1 MAKKRKNPF
10 RILLLIVLLVG
21 CTFGGFLE
29 AKAYGLS
36 FFEEKEFTVSIDD
49 QKDVEAM
56 GGSFHNN
63 DCFLIDDIE
72 LTSIGDLA
80 SSEFPYI
87 ATFDGQGHTIR
98 LKGEVQKSL
107 FGYIG
112 KGGVVKNL
120 TVIVEQATLKNNKFA
135 ALAIKNEGTIFNCKV
150 VIENATIQKLGIYA
164 GVAVYN
170 DGLIKNVMAKC
181 SFSKVLYLEE
191 QAKDKIGGVKAGG
204 VCAFNYGEVDS
215 CVAVTGFN
223 GFDETEKDGQY
234 GSSESNSYIG
244 ALIGSDN
251 GNGKV
256 KNCLASVEENVYP
269 SDQKNQGIDF
279 LTEEE
284 LYSEERLFTQ
294 LNFDRKIWELT
305 KYQGSYDFNLQE
317 GEE

>member
-1 MAKKRKNPF
+1 MRSENF
-10 RILLLIVLLVG
+10 SEWRRGV
-21 CTFGGFLE
+21 
-29 AKAYGLS
+29 
-36 FFEEKEFTVSIDD
+36 
-49 QKDVEAM
+49 
-56 GGSFHNN
+56 HNGMPV
-63 DCFLIDDIE
+63 C
-72 LTSIGDLA
+72 
-80 SSEFPYI
+80 
-87 ATFDGQGHTIR
+87 
-98 LKGEVQKSL
+98 
-107 FGYIG
+107 FGYFAVSFALGIQCAEVG
-112 KGGVVKNL
+112 L
-120 TVIVEQATLKNNKFA
+120 TALQALIMSVTNMTSAGEFA